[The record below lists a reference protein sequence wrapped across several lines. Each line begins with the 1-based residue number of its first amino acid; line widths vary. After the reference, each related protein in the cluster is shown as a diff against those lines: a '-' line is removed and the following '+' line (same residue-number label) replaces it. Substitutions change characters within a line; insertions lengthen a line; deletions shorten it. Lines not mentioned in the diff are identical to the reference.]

1 MQQKQRASPVSEI
14 RAMDFGSL
22 VNSVRENSQHSGE
35 EKDKAKEGNDVGH
48 DLDVIEEE
56 QLLQQRKPET
66 EKQGS

>member
-35 EKDKAKEGNDVGH
+35 ENNKAKEANDNG
-48 DLDVIEEE
+48 DLAVIEEE
-56 QLLQQRKPET
+56 QLLQGRKSFV

>member
-22 VNSVRENSQHSGE
+22 VNSVREHSQHSGE
-35 EKDKAKEGNDVGH
+35 EKDKAEKGNEN
-48 DLDVIEEE
+48 DLAVIEEE
-56 QLLQQRKPET
+56 QLLQGRKQSV